1 MPNQYQPFST
11 PLRGD
16 VANGSIAGFHQYRL
30 SVNTISINFNL
41 VIELALCNFIYL
53 LKLRLN
59 VRRILSLHL
68 AEPVPGMKQVNH

>member
-1 MPNQYQPFST
+1 MPNQSEPLST

-41 VIELALCNFIYL
+41 VIELAL
-53 LKLRLN
+53 
-59 VRRILSLHL
+59 
-68 AEPVPGMKQVNH
+68 